1 MSDIGILQFNCGKSN
16 YKSTRPIL
24 DAVTPAKHLLLAIQE
39 PGFNNYNRSTYC
51 PKPYTLACADDP
63 TTKVCFMIDRNLDL
77 GCWKFTSYTRYVA
90 ALQLRLATEM
100 ITIINVYN
108 PPS

>member
-1 MSDIGILQFNCGKSN
+1 MWLILNVVM
-16 YKSTRPIL
+16 P
-24 DAVTPAKHLLLAIQE
+24 VKHLLLAIQE

-77 GCWKFTSYTRYVA
+77 GCWKFTSYTHYVTV
-90 ALQLRLATEM
+90 LQLRLTTEM
-100 ITIINVYN
+100 IIIINVYN
-108 PPS
+108 PPSTDLRIMVWVAVN